1 MPLCQCLK
9 LAVWFRFLKA
19 RKFKA
24 DKVMLMW
31 SEMLKWRK
39 EFGTDTILEVVTASQ
54 FWTAS
59 KTWEILISVWY
70 ILIIF
75 CCSMRSGFCFRG
87 AG

>member
-24 DKVMLMW
+24 DKAMLMW

-39 EFGTDTILEVVTASQ
+39 EFRTDTILEVVTASQ

-59 KTWEILISVWY
+59 KTGRY
-70 ILIIF
+70 
-75 CCSMRSGFCFRG
+75 
-87 AG
+87 